1 MSTFGDEYFHYLD
14 CADGFKGAH
23 ICKKF
28 KLHTLNICSSLYVNY
43 IMAQQRIFFFFLSN
57 SSQSQQGS
65 PQWAIILGFPS
76 SSIPLNSYFK
86 PF

>member
-43 IMAQQRIFFFFLSN
+43 IMAQQRIFFFF
-57 SSQSQQGS
+57 
-65 PQWAIILGFPS
+65 F
-76 SSIPLNSYFK
+76 FK
-86 PF
+86 